1 MQIPETP
8 TFVDLSPGEATENRE
23 DMEQIIGDQDL
34 TAESMDPN
42 ADDETLGARSK
53 GLDDVENEPLD
64 FMRGEVDVKTQMD
77 RMARKLQA
85 DVTGRRENKN

>member
-1 MQIPETP
+1 MQTPDTP
-8 TFVDLSPGEATENRE
+8 TFTDLSPGEATENQE

-42 ADDETLGARSK
+42 VDDETLGVRSK

-85 DVTGRRENKN
+85 DVTGRREN